1 MGIASELEDEIERL
15 EGVVGSRTQELRRL
29 REAVAPFLLAAD
41 VIEKRPQDYGN
52 RIVAIGGLGTACDL
66 TKGHFARLLKACRN

>member
-1 MGIASELEDEIERL
+1 MGIAPELEDEIERL

-29 REAVAPFLLAAD
+29 RDAIAPFVLAAD

-52 RIVAIGGLGTACDL
+52 RIVAVGGLGNAYDL
-66 TKGHFARLLKACRN
+66 TKEHFARLLKAHRN